1 MLFFPANI
9 MRFCAFEVFNMLN
22 YFLLIL
28 ASIIGIVV
36 LDDDPSA
43 VSLQEWIFFGVMIY
57 AALGFFREYHERMQ
71 GKR

>member
-1 MLFFPANI
+1 
-9 MRFCAFEVFNMLN
+9 MLN

>member
-1 MLFFPANI
+1 MIN
-9 MRFCAFEVFNMLN
+9 N
-22 YFLLIL
+22 FLLIL

-57 AALGFFREYHERMQ
+57 AALGFYREYYKKKM
-71 GKR
+71 GKE